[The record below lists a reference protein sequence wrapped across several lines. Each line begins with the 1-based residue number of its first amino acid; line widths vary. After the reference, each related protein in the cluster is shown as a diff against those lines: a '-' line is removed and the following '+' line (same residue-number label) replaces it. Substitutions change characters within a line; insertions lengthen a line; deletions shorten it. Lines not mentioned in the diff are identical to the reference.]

1 MLFYPFDQ
9 IFKYNG
15 INYFQH
21 SWYSWRNYFKLPYKH
36 SCDMKTDVEEKNIVV
51 KMSLRPSTIKRI
63 EVLRRNSGNDNRSQL
78 VSNAIEITEALSAYI
93 HSGAKIYIEKKDGTK
108 ELLNIEGI

>member
-1 MLFYPFDQ
+1 
-9 IFKYNG
+9 
-15 INYFQH
+15 
-21 SWYSWRNYFKLPYKH
+21 
-36 SCDMKTDVEEKNIVV
+36 MKTEVEEKNVMV
-51 KMSLRPSTIKRI
+51 KMSLKPSTIERVEK
-63 EVLRRNSGNDNRSQL
+63 LRKNSGIDNRSQL